1 MKYRI
6 AIVDDDQAQSEY
18 LKNLVSFWAAESNIA
33 VAVSVFGSA
42 EAFLFDESEQDILLF
57 DIEMPGMSGID
68 LAKKVREHNETA
80 PIVFIT
86 GYSDYIAEG
95 YDVSAL
101 HYLLKPIDKAKLYS
115 VLDKAVKQIGR
126 NEKMLSLEVSGE
138 TFYVPL
144 REIRYIEVSGNY
156 VTVHAKQDF
165 KVKKTLGE
173 LEYLLDE
180 RFTRTGRSFIV
191 NLGFVRRITKT
202 DVFLSSG
209 ETVPLSRGMYDS
221 VNRAVIDKV

>member
-1 MKYRI
+1 MKYSI
-6 AIVDDDQAQSEY
+6 AIVDDEQTQSEY
-18 LKNLVSFWAAESNIA
+18 VKNTVLSWGMERNFEIST
-33 VAVSVFGSA
+33 SLFGSA
-42 EAFLFDESEQDILLF
+42 ESFLCGSCEQDILLL
-57 DIEMPGMSGID
+57 DIEMPGMTGIE
-68 LAKKVREHNETA
+68 LAKKIRRYNETV

-126 NEKMLSLEVSGE
+126 NEKMLNLEIAGE
-138 TFYVPL
+138 TFFVPL
-144 REIRYIEVSGNY
+144 HDIRYIEVSGNY
-156 VTVHAKQDF
+156 ITVHAKKDF
-165 KVKKTLGE
+165 KVKKTLAE
-173 LEYLLDE
+173 FSALLDE

-191 NLGFVRRITKT
+191 NLGYVRRITKT
-202 DVFLSSG
+202 DVYLSSG
-209 ETVPLSRGMYDS
+209 ETVPLSRGMYDA